1 MPAAPTAPISRR
13 EPPRTVRL
21 LEADPEIGRD
31 LGQRAWADAHR
42 LAVLPAVE
50 LVPGELRLQAGD
62 PPLLVLEGAVLRA
75 IRVGGHG
82 AAELLGPGDV
92 LHARAVLDS
101 VVVERVDWTVHQP
114 GTAAVL
120 DERMGA
126 IAHRWPQI
134 AGRMADRLSEQ
145 HARTATL
152 AAITQLPRVD
162 LRVIGL
168 LWHLAER
175 WGRVTRDGVVL
186 PMRLTHR
193 TIGNLIGAQ
202 RPTVTLAVGQLV
214 TAGAIASPETG
225 GGWVL
230 RVRPD
235 GEHRPAWGLTSPSD

>member
-1 MPAAPTAPISRR
+1 MSVARDPATSRR
-13 EPPRTVRL
+13 PPSRTVRL
-21 LEADPEIGRD
+21 LDADPEIGGD
-31 LGQRAWADAHR
+31 LGEQAWAEARR

-50 LVPGELRLQAGD
+50 LPLGELHLRSDAA
-62 PPLLVLEGAVLRA
+62 PLLIVDGAVLRETW
-75 IRVGGHG
+75 VGGHG

-92 LHARAVLDS
+92 LSARAVRES
-101 VVVERVDWTVHQP
+101 VVVEHVAFAVHIP
-114 GTAAVL
+114 GQAAVL

-126 IAHRWPQI
+126 VARRWPQI

-162 LRVIGL
+162 LRVFGL

-175 WGRVTRDGVVL
+175 WGRVTPDGVAL

-214 TAGAIASPETG
+214 AAGAIRGSEAG
-225 GGWVL
+225 GGWL
-230 RVRPD
+230 LCAQPD
-235 GEHRPAWGLTSPSD
+235 DEHRPAWARASPGA